1 MSYCVYTRVDSG
13 GAPEAAVEDVADLS
27 ERRQAHPTRLDGT
40 TARHAVTLALLP
52 HPVQHV
58 LYKHVNAKQLRLQSA
73 SSVGSQRDAAR
84 ICC

>member
-1 MSYCVYTRVDSG
+1 MSYCVYTRVYSG
-13 GAPEAAVEDVADLS
+13 GAPEAAVENVADLS

-58 LYKHVNAKQLRLQSA
+58 LYKHINAKQLR
-73 SSVGSQRDAAR
+73 AAISLLR
-84 ICC
+84 RLST